1 MYGTE
6 KANNAI
12 LQFVARTKERIHAC
26 IDQTGPSVM
35 MGVES
40 IKKERLKAVK
50 RRGIKLRYVTEI
62 TKENIPYCKELMKI
76 SEIRHTDG
84 IKGNFEVSD
93 GKEYVAAATLQ
104 KAKPVAQLIYS
115 NVMELVEQQQYLFDT
130 LWNKSIPAEQKIM
143 EIEQGIKP
151 DITEIIRNPGEILK
165 VELGL
170 LESAFR
176 EIEIIFSTA
185 NVFHFQER
193 LGILH
198 VLRNVA
204 AATER
209 NVKIRILV
217 PFDKSIEQKLQDLK
231 KLKNFEFREIA
242 SSFEIKTKTL
252 VIDRNYSL
260 MMELKD
266 GNNNN
271 NNNSNDYL
279 SGSSSSSDD
288 IFNRNIG
295 IAIYSNSKPI
305 ALSFISIF
313 ESLWQQSN
321 LVEQLKQT
329 DRMKDEFINIA
340 AHELRTPVMPII
352 AGMEL
357 LEDKLGDKAEPV
369 KNELEIVN
377 RNATRLQKLAEDL
390 LQINRIE
397 SGKFTIKVRDGV
409 DIIALISDTIKDI
422 EKKYDS
428 TPKKGK
434 ISIKMI
440 PSSSNSGRSKLLVRC
455 DPTKVNQVVFNLL
468 DNAMKFTRQGTVTV
482 SCDKQEELSPTASS
496 SAIEHSPTSKDG
508 GNVVLVSITDTGTG
522 IDPSIK
528 ERLFEKFVTSSSK
541 GTGLGLYLSR
551 KIIEAHNGQLW
562 IDYDDNN
569 DNNSGVIR
577 RRTGDKGSRF
587 VFSIPMTKKK
597 KSRNND
603 N

>member
-6 KANNAI
+6 SANNAI

-26 IDQTGPSVM
+26 LDQTGPSVM

-50 RRGIKLRYVTEI
+50 IRGVKLRYVTEI
-62 TKENIPYCKELMKI
+62 TRENISYCKELMKI
-76 SEIRHTDG
+76 SDVRHTDG
-84 IKGNFEVSD
+84 VKGNFEVSD
-93 GKEYVAAATLQ
+93 GKEYVAAATLE
-104 KAKPVAQLIYS
+104 KVKPVAQLIYS
-115 NVMELVEQQQYLFDT
+115 NVKELVEQQQYLFDT
-130 LWNKSIPAEQKIM
+130 LWNKSIPAEQRIA
-143 EIEQGIKP
+143 EIEQGVKP
-151 DITEIIRNPGEILK
+151 DTTEIIRNAGEILK
-165 VELGL
+165 LELGL
-170 LESAFR
+170 LESAFH
-176 EIEIIFSTA
+176 EIEIIFSTT
-185 NVFHFQER
+185 NVFHIQER
-193 LGILH
+193 LGILQ

-204 AATER
+204 ASAEH

-271 NNNSNDYL
+271 SNNSNDYL
-279 SGSSSSSDD
+279 SGSSSDD
-288 IFNRNIG
+288 IFNKNIG
-295 IAIYSNSKPI
+295 VAIYSNNKPI

-313 ESLWQQSN
+313 ESLWQQSY

-357 LEDKLGDKAEPV
+357 LEDKLGDKKEEV

-397 SGKFTIKVRDGV
+397 SGKFTIKVHDGV
-409 DIIALISDTIKDI
+409 DILALISDTIKDI

-455 DPTKVNQVVFNLL
+455 DPTKVSQVVFNLL

-482 SCDKQEELSPTASS
+482 SCDKEEELSPTASFA
-496 SAIEHSPTSKDG
+496 AIEHSPTSKDE

-551 KIIEAHNGQLW
+551 KIIEAHHGQLW

-577 RRTGDKGSRF
+577 RRIGDKGSRF
-587 VFSIPMTKKK
+587 VFSIPMSKKK
-597 KSRNND
+597 KSSNND

>member
-1 MYGTE
+1 
-6 KANNAI
+6 
-12 LQFVARTKERIHAC
+12 
-26 IDQTGPSVM
+26 M

-40 IKKERLKAVK
+40 IKKERMQAVK
-50 RRGIKLRYVTEI
+50 RRGVKLRYVTEI
-62 TKENIPYCKELMKI
+62 TRENISYCKELMKI
-76 SEIRHTDG
+76 SEVRHTDG

-104 KAKPVAQLIYS
+104 KTKPVAQLIYS

-130 LWNKSIPAEQKIM
+130 LWNKSIPAEQRIM

-151 DITEIIRNPGEILK
+151 DITEIIRNAGEILK
-165 VELGL
+165 LELGL
-170 LESAFR
+170 LESAFH
-176 EIEIIFSTA
+176 EIEIIFSTT
-185 NVFHFQER
+185 NVFHIQEC
-193 LGILH
+193 LGILQ

-204 AATER
+204 ASAEH

-260 MMELKD
+260 MMDLKD
-266 GNNNN
+266 GNYNNS
-271 NNNSNDYL
+271 NNSNDYL
-279 SGSSSSSDD
+279 SGSSSDD
-288 IFNRNIG
+288 TFNKNIG
-295 IAIYSNSKPI
+295 VAIYSNSKPI

-329 DRMKDEFINIA
+329 DRMKDEFINVA

-357 LEDKLGDKAEPV
+357 LEDKLGDKKEEV

-397 SGKFTIKVRDGV
+397 SGKFTIKVHDGV
-409 DIIALISDTIKDI
+409 DILALISDTIKDI

-428 TPKKGK
+428 TPKKDK

-455 DPTKVNQVVFNLL
+455 DPTKVSQVVFNLL

-482 SCDKQEELSPTASS
+482 SCDKEEELSPTKS
-496 SAIEHSPTSKDG
+496 SAVIEHSLTSKDE

-551 KIIEAHNGQLW
+551 KIIEAHHGRLW

-577 RRTGDKGSRF
+577 RRIGDKGSRF
-587 VFSIPMTKKK
+587 VFSIPMSKKK
-597 KSRNND
+597 KSSNND

>member
-6 KANNAI
+6 NANNPI

-26 IDQTGPSVM
+26 LDQTGPSVM
-35 MGVES
+35 MGVKS

-50 RRGIKLRYVTEI
+50 IRGVKLRYVTEI
-62 TKENIPYCKELMKI
+62 TRENISYCKELMKI
-76 SEIRHTDG
+76 SDVRHTDG
-84 IKGNFEVSD
+84 VKGNFEISD

-115 NVMELVEQQQYLFDT
+115 NVIELVEQQQYLFDT
-130 LWNKSIPAEQKIM
+130 LWNKSIPAKKRIA
-143 EIEQGIKP
+143 EIEQGVKP

-165 VELGL
+165 LELGL
-170 LESAFR
+170 LESAFH

-185 NVFHFQER
+185 NVLYIQER

-204 AATER
+204 ASAEH
-209 NVKIRILV
+209 NVKIRIVV
-217 PFDKSIEQKLQDLK
+217 PFDKSVEQKLQDLK

-271 NNNSNDYL
+271 SNNSNDYL
-279 SGSSSSSDD
+279 SGSSSDD
-288 IFNRNIG
+288 IFNKNIG
-295 IAIYSNSKPI
+295 VAIYSNSKPI

-397 SGKFTIKVRDGV
+397 SGKFTIKVHDGV
-409 DIIALISDTIKDI
+409 DILALISDTIKDI

-440 PSSSNSGRSKLLVRC
+440 PSPSNSGRSKLLVRC
-455 DPTKVNQVVFNLL
+455 DPTKVSQVVFNLL

-482 SCDKQEELSPTASS
+482 SCDKQEEISPTASS
-496 SAIEHSPTSKDG
+496 SAIEHSPTSKDE

-551 KIIEAHNGQLW
+551 KIIEAHHGQLW
-562 IDYDDNN
+562 IDYN
-569 DNNSGVIR
+569 DNNSGVIRRR

-587 VFSIPMTKKK
+587 VFSIPMSKKK
-597 KSRNND
+597 KSSNND

>member
-6 KANNAI
+6 NANNAI

-50 RRGIKLRYVTEI
+50 RRSVKLRYVTEI
-62 TKENIPYCKELMKI
+62 TEENIPYCKELMKI
-76 SEIRHTDG
+76 SEVRHTDG

-115 NVMELVEQQQYLFDT
+115 NVLELVEQQQYLFDT
-130 LWNKSIPAEQKIM
+130 LWNKSIPAEQRIM
-143 EIEQGIKP
+143 EIEQGVKP

-165 VELGL
+165 LELGL
-170 LESAFR
+170 LESAFH

-185 NVFHFQER
+185 NVFHIQEC

-198 VLRNVA
+198 VLTNVA
-204 AATER
+204 AASAER

-217 PFDKSIEQKLQDLK
+217 PFDESIEQKLQDLK
-231 KLKNFEFREIA
+231 NLKNFECREIA
-242 SSFEIKTKTL
+242 SNFEIKTKTL

-271 NNNSNDYL
+271 SNNSNDYL
-279 SGSSSSSDD
+279 SGSSSDD
-288 IFNRNIG
+288 IFNKNIG
-295 IAIYSNSKPI
+295 VAIYSNSKPI

-357 LEDKLGDKAEPV
+357 LEDKLGDKKEEV

-390 LQINRIE
+390 LHINRIE
-397 SGKFTIKVRDGV
+397 SGRFTIKVHDGV
-409 DIIALISDTIKDI
+409 DILALISDTIKDI

-440 PSSSNSGRSKLLVRC
+440 PSPSNSGRSNLLVRC

-482 SCDKQEELSPTASS
+482 SCDKKEELSPTASS
-496 SAIEHSPTSKDG
+496 SAIEHFPTSKDE

-551 KIIEAHNGQLW
+551 KIIEAHHGQLW
-562 IDYDDNN
+562 IDYDDNNN

-587 VFSIPMTKKK
+587 VFSIPMSKKK
-597 KSRNND
+597 KSSNND

>member
-1 MYGTE
+1 LYGTE
-6 KANNAI
+6 NANNAI

-26 IDQTGPSVM
+26 LDQTGPSVM

-50 RRGIKLRYVTEI
+50 IRGVKLRYVTEI
-62 TKENIPYCKELMKI
+62 TRENISYCKELMKI
-76 SEIRHTDG
+76 SDVRHTDG
-84 IKGNFEVSD
+84 VKGNFEISD

-130 LWNKSIPAEQKIM
+130 LWNKSIPAEQRIA
-143 EIEQGIKP
+143 EIEQGVKP

-165 VELGL
+165 LELGL
-170 LESAFR
+170 LESAFH

-185 NVFHFQER
+185 NVFYIQER

-204 AATER
+204 ASAEH

-271 NNNSNDYL
+271 SNNSNDYL
-279 SGSSSSSDD
+279 SGSSSDD
-288 IFNRNIG
+288 IFNKNIG
-295 IAIYSNSKPI
+295 VAIYSNSKPI

-357 LEDKLGDKAEPV
+357 LEDKLGDKKEEV

-397 SGKFTIKVRDGV
+397 SGKFTIKVHDGV
-409 DIIALISDTIKDI
+409 DILALISDTIKDI

-455 DPTKVNQVVFNLL
+455 DPTKVSQVVFNLL

-482 SCDKQEELSPTASS
+482 SCDKEEELSPTASFA
-496 SAIEHSPTSKDG
+496 AIEHCPTSKDE

-551 KIIEAHNGQLW
+551 KIIEAHHGQLW

-577 RRTGDKGSRF
+577 RRIGDKGSRF
-587 VFSIPMTKKK
+587 VFSIPMSKKK
-597 KSRNND
+597 KSSNND

>member
-6 KANNAI
+6 NANNEI

-26 IDQTGPSVM
+26 LDQTGPSVM
-35 MGVES
+35 MGVKS

-50 RRGIKLRYVTEI
+50 IRGVKLRYVTEI
-62 TKENIPYCKELMKI
+62 TSENISYCKELMKI
-76 SEIRHTDG
+76 SDVRHTDG
-84 IKGNFEVSD
+84 VKGNFEVSD

-115 NVMELVEQQQYLFDT
+115 NVIELVEQQQYLFDT
-130 LWNKSIPAEQKIM
+130 LWNKSIPAKKRIA
-143 EIEQGIKP
+143 EIEQGVKP

-165 VELGL
+165 LELGL
-170 LESAFR
+170 LESAFH

-204 AATER
+204 AAAER

-271 NNNSNDYL
+271 SNNSNDYL
-279 SGSSSSSDD
+279 SGSSSDD
-288 IFNRNIG
+288 IFNKNIG
-295 IAIYSNSKPI
+295 VAIYSNSKPI

-357 LEDKLGDKAEPV
+357 LEDKLGDKKEEV

-397 SGKFTIKVRDGV
+397 SGKFTIKVHDGV
-409 DIIALISDTIKDI
+409 DILALISDTIKDI

-440 PSSSNSGRSKLLVRC
+440 PSPSNSGRSKLLVRC
-455 DPTKVNQVVFNLL
+455 DPTKVSQVVFNLL

-482 SCDKQEELSPTASS
+482 SCDKEEELSPTASS
-496 SAIEHSPTSKDG
+496 AAIEHSPTSKDE

-551 KIIEAHNGQLW
+551 KIIEAHHGQLW
-562 IDYDDNN
+562 IDYN
-569 DNNSGVIR
+569 DNNSGVIRRR

-587 VFSIPMTKKK
+587 VFSIPMSKKK
-597 KSRNND
+597 KSSNND